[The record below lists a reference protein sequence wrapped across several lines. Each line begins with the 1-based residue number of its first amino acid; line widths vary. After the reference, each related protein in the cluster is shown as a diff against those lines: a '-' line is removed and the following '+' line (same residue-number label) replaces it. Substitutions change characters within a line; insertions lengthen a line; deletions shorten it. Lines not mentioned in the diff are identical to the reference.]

1 MLQADNFVWLPEYG
15 QSTFLPY
22 LFTDSRVQE
31 PVHIWLELG
40 LRHSCFVDI
49 CVIFFLNRSTLRP
62 VEMAYWVKYSG
73 SELMNGL
80 FWVKY
85 SALWGG
91 LTDIR
96 RGEPECARHHQNWNF
111 PLRCQCI
118 LFPNE
123 IAILS
128 LDQNRKVWK
137 LFYSILET
145 AALSSLYF
153 TYILSFPYSTVLIGN
168 LCFPVALFPKREA
181 GFP

>member
-40 LRHSCFVDI
+40 LRHSFLWIFVL
-49 CVIFFLNRSTLRP
+49 FFFKQKHINASRDGLLGEVFRFW
-62 VEMAYWVKYSG
+62 AY
-73 SELMNGL
+73 E
-80 FWVKY
+80 WVKY
-85 SALWGG
+85 SALCEYQSAHP
-91 LTDIR
+91 
-96 RGEPECARHHQNWNF
+96 RGENWNF

-123 IAILS
+123 MAILS

-145 AALSSLYF
+145 AALSSVYF
-153 TYILSFPYSTVLIGN
+153 TYILSFPYSTVLNGN

>member
-1 MLQADNFVWLPEYG
+1 MDRA
-15 QSTFLPY
+15 
-22 LFTDSRVQE
+22 
-31 PVHIWLELG
+31 
-40 LRHSCFVDI
+40 HSCHISSQTAGYKSLCTSGWSWVLDTLVLWTFVL
-49 CVIFFLNRSTLRP
+49 FFLNRSTLRP

-128 LDQNRKVWK
+128 RDQNRKVWK

>member
-1 MLQADNFVWLPEYG
+1 
-15 QSTFLPY
+15 
-22 LFTDSRVQE
+22 
-31 PVHIWLELG
+31 
-40 LRHSCFVDI
+40 
-49 CVIFFLNRSTLRP
+49 
-62 VEMAYWVKYSG
+62 MAYWVKYSG

-123 IAILS
+123 MAILCH
-128 LDQNRKVWK
+128 LTKTEKFEN
-137 LFYSILET
+137 
-145 AALSSLYF
+145 YF
-153 TYILSFPYSTVLIGN
+153 TAFWRLL
-168 LCFPVALFPKREA
+168 L
-181 GFP
+181 